1 MIAEFLNII
10 VNHTQTMTYQNC
22 ELDSDKVT
30 KYLAKCQVHST
41 LIKSIIDNTKYI
53 DYDQFKSA
61 LFQSYDKFITEVADQ
76 EFYILVN
83 DIDLINKD
91 DDSEYYVLALLWDR
105 LKSSKLKSVI
115 TPKTI
120 LPSDESVHIL
130 VLSDVLFDNNHLFDR
145 MKDLMYFRFGKEK
158 IKSDLYNFHILC
170 PFVIKNQMMSLYH
183 MIRNNQYMNV
193 LTRGIK
199 LHASYRMDLLS
210 DLVNFTEDDIKILI
224 EEFGITSIDLAP
236 VYFDFYLGDK
246 FTNFTSI
253 YLEGKVSEKEKFGS
267 LLTNPI
273 NNSLLEIYNLRQ
285 VWSNN
290 HSS

>member
-1 MIAEFLNII
+1 
-10 VNHTQTMTYQNC
+10 MTYQNC

-30 KYLAKCQVHST
+30 KYLAKCQVHNT
-41 LIKSIIDNTKYI
+41 LTKSIIDNTTYVK
-53 DYDQFKSA
+53 YDQFKDA

-83 DIDLINKD
+83 SIDPTNINNKD
-91 DDSEYYVLALLWDR
+91 DNSEYYVLALLWDK
-105 LKSSKLKSVI
+105 LKLKTSKLKSVI
-115 TPKTI
+115 TSKTI
-120 LPSDESVHIL
+120 LPSDEPAHIL
-130 VLSDVLFDNNHLFDR
+130 VLSDSLFDNSHLFDTI
-145 MKDLMYFRFGKEK
+145 KNLMYFRFGKEK
-158 IKSDLYNFHILC
+158 IKPDLYNFHILC
-170 PFVIKNQMMSLYH
+170 PFVISNQVKSLYH

-193 LTRGIK
+193 LTCSIK

-210 DLVNFTEDDIKILI
+210 DLVKFTEDDIKTLI
-224 EEFGITSIDLAP
+224 KEFGITSVDLAP

-253 YLEGKVSEKEKFGS
+253 YVEGKVSEKERFGL

-273 NNSLLEIYNLRQ
+273 NNSLLEIHNLRQ
-285 VWSNN
+285 AWFNN